1 MRLTLSP
8 MSRLFLLLCSLSFLS
23 PSALSQTLF
32 QGLEQCYE
40 LQATVSDGHTPLW
53 LQSNRYGLSSVQD
66 NNGYVRAGICRPL
79 AVDSLSRWGVGYGV
93 DVAAAWGNTSSV
105 ILQQCFAEV
114 RYLHGVLTVG
124 QKQQPL
130 SLRNAWLSSG
140 AQALGINARPVP
152 ALRLEVPDYY
162 DIPGTHRWLGFRGHI
177 SYGWTTD
184 GNWQEEWTRGE
195 TKYAQDVMLHTKAGY
210 LRVGPDDEQHP
221 FVLELGLEMACQFG
235 GTMYHTSYGTLQGQ
249 SDARAWL
256 NALLARG
263 GDEDADAYAN
273 VAGNHLG
280 SWVARATYHWSA
292 VSAALYF
299 DHYFEDHSSMFLL
312 DYDGYGQGAAW
323 AQRAANR
330 YLMYPLRDMQLGLE
344 LQMHCCPW
352 LQSLVLEYLD
362 TRYQSGPIYH
372 DHNPGIGDH
381 IGGADA
387 YYNHYLY
394 HGWSHW
400 GQVMGSP
407 LYRSPLY
414 NTDQTLTVQDNRF
427 YAWHC
432 GMMGAVGALGYR
444 VLLSWQQGYGTYE
457 YPLLR
462 PARNLSWLAEATY
475 TPSADGWLGG
485 CALRVAV
492 GMDHGAL
499 LGNNLGAQLSVIY
512 HIQPKSPRR

>member
-1 MRLTLSP
+1 MLLSGLC
-8 MSRLFLLLCSLSFLS
+8 MQALLSLS
-23 PSALSQTLF
+23 AQNWVEGIEQT
-32 QGLEQCYE
+32 YE
-40 LQATVSDGHTPLW
+40 VQYSLSDGSTPLW
-53 LQSNRYGLSSVQD
+53 LNANRYGLSSLASR
-66 NNGYVRAGICRPL
+66 NGYVRAVVERPL
-79 AVDSLSRWGVGYGV
+79 AVDSLRTVAIGFGADVVLPMGYTS
-93 DVAAAWGNTSSV
+93 DVV
-105 ILQQCFAEV
+105 LQQCFVEA
-114 RYLHGVLTVG
+114 RYRHGVLTLG
-124 QKQQPL
+124 QQEQPMQLRHQQL
-130 SLRNAWLSSG
+130 SCG

-152 ALRLEVPDYY
+152 GVRVTLPSYY
-162 DIPGTHRWLGFRGHI
+162 EIPGTHRWLGIKGHLF
-177 SYGWTTD
+177 YGWLTD
-184 GNWQEEWTRGE
+184 GDWQQRWTSGQYRYDQGSL
-195 TKYAQDVMLHTKAGY
+195 LHTKAGY
-210 LRVGPDDEQHP
+210 LRVGPDDAQHP

-362 TRYQSGPIYH
+362 TRFQSGPIYH
-372 DHNPGIGDH
+372 DHNPGVSDH

-400 GQVMGSP
+400 GQVMGNP

-414 NTDQTLTVQDNRF
+414 NADRTLTVQDNRF

-444 VLLSWQQGYGTYE
+444 ALLSWQQGYGTYE

-499 LGNNLGAQLSVIY
+499 LGNNLGVQLSVVW
-512 HIQPKSPRR
+512 HVSPKSSRR